1 MLLSIIPGKLNPKQA
16 NDSPTPCPFPTFTF
30 TNAGRLQIIFFYYA
44 WCMFTMSEGLPLN
57 DLVIEFTPI
66 PACPLHN
73 ISDGKFAF
81 ELVEPDQP
89 AYIFKA
95 LSYSEK
101 REWMSALTWLL
112 TESTFERLLDAK
124 LREEEKTIP
133 ILRPDSN
140 KYM

>member
-1 MLLSIIPGKLNPKQA
+1 
-16 NDSPTPCPFPTFTF
+16 
-30 TNAGRLQIIFFYYA
+30 
-44 WCMFTMSEGLPLN
+44 MFTVSKGLPLN

-66 PACPLHN
+66 PACPLHY
-73 ISDGKFAF
+73 ISDGKYAF

-89 AYIFKA
+89 AYTFIA
-95 LSYSEK
+95 LSSSEK
-101 REWMSALTWLL
+101 REWMSALTRLL
-112 TESTFERLLDAK
+112 TESIFEHLLNAK